1 MNLRNVAVVLTVGLL
16 LAGAAQADLIG
27 YWGFEDN
34 LTESSGY
41 AQTVAGGSKAAG
53 FYDGEVAAGTIAY
66 SAGAIG
72 KCLDLTGGDNAV
84 QIKNSDT
91 LSSIF
96 AFGDHTKVDFTIA
109 FWVKG
114 WPGDSGDYGF
124 VTRGFTDT
132 GNHGM
137 GVGVKSSSDN
147 ITFKFGDRS
156 DPTTGDDLG
165 DANWHHVAVVVNAT
179 TLQMLSYIDGDLAGT
194 MAIPELGAYYY
205 RDSGTGGD
213 EAYILF
219 GADQSGEDVAITSFA
234 KLPLDE
240 IRIYNEALS
249 ETAIEGIMA
258 PEPATMSLLALGGLA
273 MIRRRRRA

>member
-1 MNLRNVAVVLTVGLL
+1 MNLRNVVAVLTVGLL
-16 LAGAAQADLIG
+16 LVGSVQADLIG

-41 AQTVAGGSKAAG
+41 AQSAAGGSKAAG

-72 KCLDLTGGDNAV
+72 QCLDLTGGDNAV
-84 QIKNSDT
+84 QVKNSDT

-96 AFGDHTKVDFTIA
+96 DFGDHTKVDFTIA

-147 ITFKFGDRS
+147 ITFRFGDRS
-156 DPTTGDDLG
+156 DPTTGGALG

-194 MAIPELGAYYY
+194 MDINECGNYYY
-205 RDSGTGGD
+205 RDGSD
-213 EAYILF
+213 EAHIVF
-219 GADQSGEDVAITSFA
+219 GADQSDKDVAITSFA

-249 ETAIEGIMA
+249 EKAIEGIMV
-258 PEPATMSLLALGGLA
+258 PEPATMSILVLGGLA
-273 MIRRRRRA
+273 MIRRRRA

>member
-1 MNLRNVAVVLTVGLL
+1 MSIVAIAGVVLAL
-16 LAGAAQADLIG
+16 GAPGQADLIG

-41 AQTVAGGSKAAG
+41 AQTAAGGSKAAG
-53 FYDGEVAAGTIAY
+53 FYDGEVAAGAIAY
-66 SAGAIG
+66 SAGAVG

-84 QIKNSDT
+84 QVKNSDT

-96 AFGDHTKVDFTIA
+96 EFGDHIKVDFTIA

-114 WPGDSGDYGF
+114 WPGDSTDYGL
-124 VTRGFTDT
+124 VTRGFTDG

-147 ITFKFGDRS
+147 ITFKLGDKS

-194 MAIPELGAYYY
+194 MDIDEFGNYYY
-205 RDSGTGGD
+205 RDSNPGGD
-213 EAYILF
+213 EAYIVF
-219 GADQSGEDVAITSFA
+219 GADQSGEDVALTSFA

-249 ETAIEGIMA
+249 ETAVGA
-258 PEPATMSLLALGGLA
+258 LVPEPATMSLLALGGLA